1 MMSII
6 YKILKILLPERLIR
20 TLFITS
26 LYTKLFNVKTLDI
39 RIYHKVNKL
48 LAVCNNDYACGAGM
62 SLAQVFWNGVELQI
76 VKAELNSENR
86 VVLTKEAEEEI
97 VSKIIS
103 RTPNWLIYNHADM
116 VIDIKK
122 MIENRLELKNITA

>member
-6 YKILKILLPERLIR
+6 YKLLKILLPERLIR

-48 LAVCNNDYACGAGM
+48 LTVCNNDYACGAGM
-62 SLAQVFWNGVELQI
+62 SLAKVFWNGVELQI
-76 VKAELNSENR
+76 VKSELNSENR

>member
-6 YKILKILLPERLIR
+6 YKLLKILLPERLIR

-48 LAVCNNDYACGAGM
+48 LTVCNNDYACGAGM
-62 SLAQVFWNGVELQI
+62 SLARVFWNGVELQI
-76 VKAELNSENR
+76 VKSELNSENR

>member
-6 YKILKILLPERLIR
+6 YKILKFLLPERLIR

-48 LAVCNNDYACGAGM
+48 LTVCNNDYACGAGM

-76 VKAELNSENR
+76 VKAELNSE
-86 VVLTKEAEEEI
+86 I
-97 VSKIIS
+97 VS
-103 RTPNWLIYNHADM
+103 Y
-116 VIDIKK
+116 
-122 MIENRLELKNITA
+122 

>member
-6 YKILKILLPERLIR
+6 YKLLKILLPERLIR

-48 LAVCNNDYACGAGM
+48 LTVCNNDYACGAGM
-62 SLAQVFWNGVELQI
+62 SLAQVFWNSVELQI
-76 VKAELNSENR
+76 VKSELNSENR

>member
-1 MMSII
+1 
-6 YKILKILLPERLIR
+6 
-20 TLFITS
+20 
-26 LYTKLFNVKTLDI
+26 
-39 RIYHKVNKL
+39 
-48 LAVCNNDYACGAGM
+48 VCNNDYACGAGM

>member
-6 YKILKILLPERLIR
+6 YKILKFLLPERLIR

-48 LAVCNNDYACGAGM
+48 LTVCNNDYACGAGM
-62 SLAQVFWNGVELQI
+62 SLAQVILEWCRTTDCQ
-76 VKAELNSENR
+76 
-86 VVLTKEAEEEI
+86 
-97 VSKIIS
+97 S
-103 RTPNWLIYNHADM
+103 RIEFRKSCR
-116 VIDIKK
+116 IDK
-122 MIENRLELKNITA
+122 RS